1 MLGVTLY
8 YGAAESA
15 LAIATILG
23 SIAAGL
29 LTEKLKI
36 HKLSLILASLG
47 IFIITAGIA
56 FILPV
61 SPVIKYVISIVSF

>member
-1 MLGVTLY
+1 VLGVTLY

-29 LTEKLKI
+29 LTKE
-36 HKLSLILASLG
+36 
-47 IFIITAGIA
+47 
-56 FILPV
+56 
-61 SPVIKYVISIVSF
+61 IKNT